1 MVDNGHIFCS
11 NVVVYAPI
19 STRNVPIDPASR
31 PGLGMLKIVEIGSY
45 LTEQREFEIFEG
57 SMEVHVSLVYG
68 HMKTRV
74 CL

>member
-1 MVDNGHIFCS
+1 MTENGHIFRS
-11 NVVVYAPI
+11 NFAVYLPI
-19 STRNVPIDPASR
+19 YTRDVPIDPASR

-45 LTEQREFEIFEG
+45 LTEQREFEKCKG